1 MRVRTARLILA
12 VGPGINWKNKGVRV
26 AMTWGIKVQRVT
38 FALAVVAVLALA
50 SGADWVTS
58 FSFMSW

>member
-1 MRVRTARLILA
+1 
-12 VGPGINWKNKGVRV
+12 
-26 AMTWGIKVQRVT
+26 MTWGIKVQRVT